1 MSSSRAPRVVLIAA
15 LVSLAL
21 LLAGCGSSSDP
32 SSWEE
37 AEDQVE
43 GDEDFPVKSNFLE
56 ACNEA
61 NAGEGGFDDSA
72 ARAYCRCAFQ
82 ELRESLEFVEFDAL
96 DDGLRKNPDP
106 DALEG
111 TAAAAW
117 QVAEPLLEACAA
129 DATA

>member
-1 MSSSRAPRVVLIAA
+1 MSTSRASRVVLIAA

-21 LLAGCGSSSDP
+21 LLSGCGSSSDP

-37 AEDQVE
+37 AEDQVQD
-43 GDEDFPVKSNFLE
+43 GEDFPVKSNFLE

-61 NAGEGGFDDSA
+61 NADEGGFDASA

-106 DALEG
+106 TALEG
-111 TAAAAW
+111 DAAAAW
-117 QVAEPLLEACAA
+117 RVAEPLLEACAA